1 MSKSLSAIFFL
12 THYLY
17 GIWWCVL
24 VHERKHVEGL
34 SDIVTMMFML
44 QYFVMVLLIFTME
57 VTAGCL
63 GFLKK
68 DEVGV
73 VDSIAF

>member
-1 MSKSLSAIFFL
+1 
-12 THYLY
+12 
-17 GIWWCVL
+17 
-24 VHERKHVEGL
+24 
-34 SDIVTMMFML
+34 MMFML

-73 VDSIAF
+73 VDSIAFWILENVNHY